1 TIETNWEGKPYVR
14 LHGELDF
21 QNAHVVRET
30 LQSVA
35 QETGIPLVL
44 EMSNLRFIDSS
55 GLSALVSAARRAQ
68 LQGRVLRLEGVSAH
82 VRHLLSASG
91 FARFFHLTGMDLVPP
106 RPSGPNQERRIWQ
119 HLAFTIPAR
128 TCLVKHIRA

>member
-1 TIETNWEGKPYVR
+1 MEVTCATIETNWEGQPHVR

-35 QETGIPLVL
+35 QKAGVPLVL
-44 EMSNLRFIDSS
+44 EMSNLRYIDSS

-68 LQGRVLRLEGVSAH
+68 AQGRVLRLEGASPH
-82 VRHLLSASG
+82 VLYLLSASG
-91 FARFFHLTGMDLVPP
+91 FARFFHIAGAHLIPTQTQG
-106 RPSGPNQERRIWQ
+106 GAQERHVW
-119 HLAFTIPAR
+119 
-128 TCLVKHIRA
+128 